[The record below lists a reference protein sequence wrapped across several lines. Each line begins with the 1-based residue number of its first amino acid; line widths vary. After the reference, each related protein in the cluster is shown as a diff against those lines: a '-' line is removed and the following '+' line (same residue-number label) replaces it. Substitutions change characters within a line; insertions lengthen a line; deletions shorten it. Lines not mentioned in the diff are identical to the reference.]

1 MKTIV
6 TKHGRKRS
14 DTPLNVIWHIFTP
27 GFRLFLYKFKR
38 EAEESSMI
46 KFLFLLPVKILGLLF
61 MAIGSMINAA
71 EQRKAEQEKQAA
83 RIAREQ
89 SARIEKEKRERDRRE
104 RIEQA
109 DRRRAEKEK
118 AAQAVK
124 AQKAA
129 ERRKAET
136 FKADQ
141 ARSDIEHYKVQR
153 AELLK
158 LYNEIEK
165 QYGDAATDSKKEI
178 AFRKM
183 IALNNQIR
191 GVDRQIE
198 KAQYTI
204 NKFGPV

>member
-1 MKTIV
+1 
-6 TKHGRKRS
+6 
-14 DTPLNVIWHIFTP
+14 
-27 GFRLFLYKFKR
+27 
-38 EAEESSMI
+38 MI
-46 KFLFLLPVKILGLLF
+46 KFILLLPIRVFGVICLI
-61 MAIGSMINAA
+61 IGTTLDGVNHRRI
-71 EQRKAEQEKQAA
+71 EKEKQLEKQRREYE
-83 RIAREQ
+83 RIARIE
-89 SARIEKEKRERDRRE
+89 SARIEKEKRERARLDRQA
-104 RIEQA
+104 QA

-118 AAQAVK
+118 AAQAVQ

-129 ERRKAET
+129 ERRKAEK

-141 ARSDIEHYKVQR
+141 ARTDIEHYKVQR

-204 NKFGPV
+204 NKSGPV

>member
-1 MKTIV
+1 
-6 TKHGRKRS
+6 
-14 DTPLNVIWHIFTP
+14 
-27 GFRLFLYKFKR
+27 
-38 EAEESSMI
+38 MI
-46 KFLFLLPVKILGLLF
+46 KSILLLPLKIIGLLF
-61 MAIGSMINAA
+61 LAIGATLDGVNR
-71 EQRKAEQEKQAA
+71 RKLEREKQAEKQRRELE
-83 RIAREQ
+83 RIARIET
-89 SARIEKEKRERDRRE
+89 ARIEKEKREQARLDKQ
-104 RIEQA
+104 EQS

-118 AAQAVK
+118 AAADRKRAADLERKK
-124 AQKAA
+124 AMQ
-129 ERRKAET
+129 
-136 FKADQ
+136 FKVDQ
-141 ARSDIEHYKVQR
+141 ARTDIEHYKIQR

-204 NKFGPV
+204 NKSGPE

>member
-1 MKTIV
+1 
-6 TKHGRKRS
+6 
-14 DTPLNVIWHIFTP
+14 
-27 GFRLFLYKFKR
+27 
-38 EAEESSMI
+38 MI
-46 KFLFLLPVKILGLLF
+46 KFIFLLPLKIIGLLF
-61 MAIGSMINAA
+61 LAIGATLDGVNRRRI
-71 EQRKAEQEKQAA
+71 EQEKQAEKQRREME
-83 RIAREQ
+83 RIARIE
-89 SARIEKEKRERDRRE
+89 SARIEKEKRERARLE
-104 RIEQA
+104 KQAQA

-136 FKADQ
+136 FKKEQ
-141 ARSDIEHYKVQR
+141 ARIDIEHYKIQR
-153 AELLK
+153 SELLK
-158 LYNEIEK
+158 LYSELEK
-165 QYGDAATDSKKEI
+165 QYEQAATDSKKEI

-204 NKFGPV
+204 NKSGPE

>member
-1 MKTIV
+1 
-6 TKHGRKRS
+6 
-14 DTPLNVIWHIFTP
+14 
-27 GFRLFLYKFKR
+27 
-38 EAEESSMI
+38 MI
-46 KFLFLLPVKILGLLF
+46 KFLFLLPFKIIGVIFL
-61 MAIGSMINAA
+61 AIGAA
-71 EQRKAEQEKQAA
+71 LDNSNRRKLEREKQAEKQRREYE
-83 RIAREQ
+83 RIARIE
-89 SARIEKEKRERDRRE
+89 SARIEKEKREQARLDRQA
-104 RIEQA
+104 QA

-141 ARSDIEHYKVQR
+141 ARTDMEHYKIQR

-158 LYNEIEK
+158 LYSELEK
-165 QYGDAATDSKKEI
+165 QYEQAATDRQKEI
-178 AFRKM
+178 VFRKQL
-183 IALNNQIR
+183 ALNNQIR

-204 NKFGPV
+204 NRTG

>member
-1 MKTIV
+1 
-6 TKHGRKRS
+6 
-14 DTPLNVIWHIFTP
+14 
-27 GFRLFLYKFKR
+27 
-38 EAEESSMI
+38 MI
-46 KFLFLLPVKILGLLF
+46 KFIILLPLKIIGVIFL
-61 MAIGSMINAA
+61 AIGAA
-71 EQRKAEQEKQAA
+71 LDNSNRRRIEKEKQAA
-83 RIAREQ
+83 RIWKEQ
-89 SARIEKEKRERDRRE
+89 AARIEKEKREQARLDRQA
-104 RIEQA
+104 QA
-109 DRRRAEKEK
+109 DRRRIEKEK

-129 ERRKAET
+129 DRRKAET

-141 ARSDIEHYKVQR
+141 ARTDIEHYKIQR
-153 AELLK
+153 SELLK

-198 KAQYTI
+198 KAQ
-204 NKFGPV
+204 FV

>member
-1 MKTIV
+1 
-6 TKHGRKRS
+6 
-14 DTPLNVIWHIFTP
+14 
-27 GFRLFLYKFKR
+27 
-38 EAEESSMI
+38 MI
-46 KFLFLLPVKILGLLF
+46 KFILLLPIRVFGVICLI
-61 MAIGSMINAA
+61 IGATLDGVNRRRI
-71 EQRKAEQEKQAA
+71 EKEKQLEKQRREYE
-83 RIAREQ
+83 RIARIE
-89 SARIEKEKRERDRRE
+89 SARIEKEKREQARLDRQA
-104 RIEQA
+104 QA

-118 AAQAVK
+118 AAQAVV

-129 ERRKAET
+129 DRRKAET

-141 ARSDIEHYKVQR
+141 ARTDIEHYKVQR

-165 QYGDAATDSKKEI
+165 QYSDAATDSKKEI

-198 KAQYTI
+198 KAQYII
-204 NKFGPV
+204 NRTGP